1 MSTASSPTRHAR
13 LLAWVDEIRAM
24 CQPDAV
30 LWCDGSQQEYDR
42 LCGHMVASGT
52 FVRLNPEK
60 RPNSYLCRSDPRDV
74 ARVEHRTFIAPRRK
88 GDAGPTNNWMNPKE
102 LKGILQ
108 ELSTGLHARPD
119 DVRRPLQHGPDRVAD
134 LAARRRSSP
143 TPPTS
148 SSTCGS

>member
-42 LCGHMVASGT
+42 LCGYMVASGT

-60 RPNSYLCRSDPRDV
+60 MHGTEMVV
-74 ARVEHRTFIAPRRK
+74 AVP
-88 GDAGPTNNWMNPKE
+88 
-102 LKGILQ
+102 Q
-108 ELSTGLHARPD
+108 LSVSAK
-119 DVRRPLQHGPDRVAD
+119 
-134 LAARRRSSP
+134 
-143 TPPTS
+143 
-148 SSTCGS
+148 